1 MSSILK
7 VSEIQDPTNGNTALT
22 INSSG
27 KLLSAGHVVQVVTG
41 SVFDGNF
48 STTSSSWT
56 ATTLEVSLT
65 PSATTS
71 KIMVQFVGVIRVY
84 NTSGNDAR
92 GAWRI
97 YRKIGSGSY
106 AQLDNH
112 QMTHRAYDYGG
123 SGLISDI
130 PMMFQYFDDPQT
142 TSAVSYK
149 LYASKEAG
157 SQMEM
162 NPDGQDESYAFAM
175 EIAQ

>member
-1 MSSILK
+1 MSSVLK

-27 KLLSAGHVVQVVTG
+27 KLLSAGHVVQVVEGTP
-41 SVFDGNF
+41 FTGNF
-48 STTSSSWT
+48 STTSASWT
-56 ATTLEVSLT
+56 ATSVEVSIT
-65 PSATTS
+65 PSATSS
-71 KIMVQFVGVIRVY
+71 KVMVQFTGVIRCY
-84 NTSGNDAR
+84 NTSGNNAQ

-123 SGLISDI
+123 SGLINDI
-130 PMMFQYFDDPQT
+130 PFHFQYLDDPQT

-149 LYASKEAG
+149 IYASKEAG
-157 SQMEM
+157 SQIEL